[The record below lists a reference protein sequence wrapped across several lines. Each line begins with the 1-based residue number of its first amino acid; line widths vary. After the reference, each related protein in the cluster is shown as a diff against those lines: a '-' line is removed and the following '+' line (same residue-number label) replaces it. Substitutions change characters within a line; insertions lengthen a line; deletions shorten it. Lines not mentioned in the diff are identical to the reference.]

1 MTDSECDTGQ
11 GIADAANIECESSE
25 KDRRKRISQNAEL
38 FFGIVGAV
46 GTDLKMVE
54 LALSDAL
61 REVSYSPTKIRLSDL
76 IEAYF
81 DVKKSSEE
89 YLRIKRAMDLG
100 NQLRKFGNDSV
111 ALLGMVKIGS
121 IRDEYWRNHNFLLPE
136 NTKES
141 EYESIPIHKHAYIF
155 HSLKHPDEI
164 ETLRSVYGDS
174 FYVISAYSARADR
187 EAALQKRI
195 AESEIGNPRDNRVR
209 KTNLLMRRDFIEAD
223 LPNGQNVRDTFAL
236 ADVFV
241 NTSKKDECAAEVQRF
256 VRLIFGDATQTPTRD
271 EYCMF
276 HAKGAAIRSGDLGRQ
291 VGATIATENGDVVSH
306 GSNEA
311 PKAYG
316 GQFWIGDKPDGRGV
330 AQDGDISDERK
341 RSLFIDLLER
351 LVKGK
356 KIEPLTEDYI
366 LSLAGEI
373 FSDQQ
378 PRWIKGAE
386 LLELIGFYRS
396 VHGETAAL
404 LNAARLGIAIKDCN
418 LYVTAFPCHECARHI
433 LAAGIKKVFYVE
445 PYPKSLAGKHYP
457 ESIVID
463 GPSSSNQISFCQFVG
478 VSPRLYMKVFE
489 SLARKNKSGTAI
501 SWVPSLS
508 KPRYHSHWLAYIE
521 MEVALVSEFQ
531 KKLKALDEEDS
542 NGSN

>member
-1 MTDSECDTGQ
+1 VTDSECDTGQ

-241 NTSKKDECAAEVQRF
+241 NT
-256 VRLIFGDATQTPTRD
+256 
-271 EYCMF
+271 
-276 HAKGAAIRSGDLGRQ
+276 
-291 VGATIATENGDVVSH
+291 
-306 GSNEA
+306 
-311 PKAYG
+311 
-316 GQFWIGDKPDGRGV
+316 
-330 AQDGDISDERK
+330 
-341 RSLFIDLLER
+341 
-351 LVKGK
+351 
-356 KIEPLTEDYI
+356 
-366 LSLAGEI
+366 
-373 FSDQQ
+373 
-378 PRWIKGAE
+378 
-386 LLELIGFYRS
+386 
-396 VHGETAAL
+396 
-404 LNAARLGIAIKDCN
+404 
-418 LYVTAFPCHECARHI
+418 
-433 LAAGIKKVFYVE
+433 
-445 PYPKSLAGKHYP
+445 
-457 ESIVID
+457 
-463 GPSSSNQISFCQFVG
+463 
-478 VSPRLYMKVFE
+478 
-489 SLARKNKSGTAI
+489 
-501 SWVPSLS
+501 
-508 KPRYHSHWLAYIE
+508 
-521 MEVALVSEFQ
+521 
-531 KKLKALDEEDS
+531 
-542 NGSN
+542 